1 VYKAYLLLFL
11 MLFCA
16 CDRPDPPDVTSD
28 YGDVYF
34 HIGCYWPDPVQVLE
48 PAVWRCFENVE
59 TELLSGFL
67 YLELESS
74 TSLYFCGENL
84 TLRSGISLYDNL
96 IRILTNNKY
105 DCLHITED
113 KQKGNEFD
121 WVWEENINTLQIIW
135 RPEDSPHKMITL
147 VIKEEEY
154 NQVVRSVVYYRI
166 LGEE

>member
-1 VYKAYLLLFL
+1 
-11 MLFCA
+11 M
-16 CDRPDPPDVTSD
+16 
-28 YGDVYF
+28 
-34 HIGCYWPDPVQVLE
+34 
-48 PAVWRCFENVE
+48 
-59 TELLSGFL
+59 LSGFL

-74 TSLYFCGENL
+74 TSLYFCGESL
-84 TLRSGISLYDNL
+84 TLRSGIDLYDNL
-96 IRILTNNKY
+96 IKFLTNNKY

-154 NQVVRSVVYYRI
+154 NQVVRSIIYYKI
-166 LGEE
+166 LTEE